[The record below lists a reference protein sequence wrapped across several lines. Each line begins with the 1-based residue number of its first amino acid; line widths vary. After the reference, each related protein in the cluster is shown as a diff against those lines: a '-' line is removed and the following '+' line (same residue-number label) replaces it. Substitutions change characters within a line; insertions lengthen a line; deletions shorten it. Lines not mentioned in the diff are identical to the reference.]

1 MVQRKELNFEGQNI
15 YIGIDVHLKTWHV
28 SILTE
33 SGCLKKHSQQS
44 SAQALFEHLKKHY
57 PNGNYL
63 SAYEAGFSGF
73 STYYSLL
80 DFGIECLP
88 VHAADI
94 PTGQYESVMKTDAID
109 STKIA
114 RALKS
119 GLLRGIYIPKKEVL
133 DDRNVM
139 RLRITLKRQLS
150 GYKSRVKHLLYNNGV
165 IYPECFQNSKSHW
178 SKRYLK
184 WVHEDVQLLSESRN
198 SLDLLLR
205 QVELFRKSLLE
216 ITRLVRTL
224 SRNGRYGEAYENIV
238 SIPGIGMITGMCLL
252 TEIGDIHRFRNE
264 RQFASYLEL
273 VPTSHS
279 SGEKTSHGEMTFRGN
294 KRLGPLLVESALVA
308 IRQDRAL
315 AAAYREYCKRML
327 PQEAIIRITRKLS
340 NRILIILKSGKKY
353 EHDRCY

>member
-1 MVQRKELNFEGQNI
+1 MRP
-15 YIGIDVHLKTWHV
+15 V
-28 SILTE
+28 SV
-33 SGCLKKHSQQS
+33 
-44 SAQALFEHLKKHY
+44 A
-57 PNGNYL
+57 
-63 SAYEAGFSGF
+63 
-73 STYYSLL
+73 YYSLL

-264 RQFASYLEL
+264 RQFASYLGL

-294 KRLGPLLVESALVA
+294 KRLGPLLVESALLA

-315 AAAYREYCKRML
+315 AAAYGEYCKRML

>member
-205 QVELFRKSLLE
+205 QVELFRKSLL
-216 ITRLVRTL
+216 
-224 SRNGRYGEAYENIV
+224 
-238 SIPGIGMITGMCLL
+238 L

-264 RQFASYLEL
+264 RQFASYLGL

-315 AAAYREYCKRML
+315 AAAYGEYCKRML

>member
-63 SAYEAGFSGF
+63 SAYEAGF
-73 STYYSLL
+73 
-80 DFGIECLP
+80 
-88 VHAADI
+88 
-94 PTGQYESVMKTDAID
+94 
-109 STKIA
+109 
-114 RALKS
+114 
-119 GLLRGIYIPKKEVL
+119 
-133 DDRNVM
+133 RNVM

-264 RQFASYLEL
+264 RQFASYLGL

-315 AAAYREYCKRML
+315 AAAYGEYCKRML

>member
-1 MVQRKELNFEGQNI
+1 M
-15 YIGIDVHLKTWHV
+15 
-28 SILTE
+28 
-33 SGCLKKHSQQS
+33 
-44 SAQALFEHLKKHY
+44 
-57 PNGNYL
+57 
-63 SAYEAGFSGF
+63 
-73 STYYSLL
+73 
-80 DFGIECLP
+80 
-88 VHAADI
+88 
-94 PTGQYESVMKTDAID
+94 
-109 STKIA
+109 
-114 RALKS
+114 
-119 GLLRGIYIPKKEVL
+119 
-133 DDRNVM
+133 
-139 RLRITLKRQLS
+139 
-150 GYKSRVKHLLYNNGV
+150 
-165 IYPECFQNSKSHW
+165 
-178 SKRYLK
+178 
-184 WVHEDVQLLSESRN
+184 
-198 SLDLLLR
+198 R

-264 RQFASYLEL
+264 RQFASYLGL

-315 AAAYREYCKRML
+315 AAAYGEYCKRML